1 MKKVLTGIVVTLLFT
16 TGCSSAQNKQTTAS
30 SSNKAETVKVE
41 VTLTKEGADKVEKQV
56 EAVKG
61 TNLLDLMTT
70 QFKAKADNG
79 FITEINGWAQDE
91 AAGKYWLFQVNG
103 VDSQVG
109 AKDVVLKNGDQYD
122 FRLEAMQ

>member
-1 MKKVLTGIVVTLLFT
+1 MKKILSSIAITLLFT
-16 TGCSSAQNKQTTAS
+16 TGCSAQSNQAKETDS
-30 SSNKAETVKVE
+30 SKTETVKVE
-41 VTLTKEGADKVEKQV
+41 VTLTKAGADTVEKQV
-56 EAVKG
+56 EAKKDS
-61 TNLLDLMTT
+61 NLLDLMTT

-91 AAGKYWLFQVNG
+91 AAGQYWLFKVNG

-109 AKDVVLKNGDQYD
+109 AKEVKLKNGDQYD

>member
-1 MKKVLTGIVVTLLFT
+1 MKKVLSSIVITLLFT
-16 TGCSSAQNKQTTAS
+16 TGCSAKNNQTTES
-30 SSNKAETVKVE
+30 SSSHNETVKVE
-41 VTLTKEGADKVEKQV
+41 VTLTKEGADTVEKQV
-56 EAVKG
+56 EATKG

-91 AAGKYWLFQVNG
+91 AAGKYWLFKVNG

-109 AKDVVLKNGDQYD
+109 AKEVTLKNGDQYD

>member
-1 MKKVLTGIVVTLLFT
+1 MKKVLSSIVITLLFT
-16 TGCSSAQNKQTTAS
+16 TGCSTQNNQTTES
-30 SSNKAETVKVE
+30 SSSHNETVKVE
-41 VTLTKEGADKVEKQV
+41 VTLTKEGADTVEKQV
-56 EAVKG
+56 EATKG

-70 QFKAKADNG
+70 QFKAKANNG

-91 AAGKYWLFQVNG
+91 AAGKYWLFKVNG

-109 AKDVVLKNGDQYD
+109 AKEVTLKNGDQYD

>member
-1 MKKVLTGIVVTLLFT
+1 MKKILSSIAITLLFT
-16 TGCSSAQNKQTTAS
+16 TGCSAQSNQAKETDS
-30 SSNKAETVKVE
+30 SKTEIVKVE
-41 VTLTKEGADKVEKQV
+41 VTLTKAGADTVEKQV
-56 EAVKG
+56 EAKKDS
-61 TNLLDLMTT
+61 NLLDLMTT

-91 AAGKYWLFQVNG
+91 AAGQYWLFKVNG

-109 AKDVVLKNGDQYD
+109 AKEVKLKNGDQYD

>member
-1 MKKVLTGIVVTLLFT
+1 MKKVLSSIVITLLFT
-16 TGCSSAQNKQTTAS
+16 TGCSTQNNQTTES
-30 SSNKAETVKVE
+30 SSSHNETVKVE
-41 VTLTKEGADKVEKQV
+41 VTLTKEGADTVEKQV
-56 EAVKG
+56 EATKG

-91 AAGKYWLFQVNG
+91 AAGKYWLFKVNG

-109 AKDVVLKNGDQYD
+109 AKEVTLKNGDQYD

>member
-1 MKKVLTGIVVTLLFT
+1 MKKILTGIVVTLLFT
-16 TGCSSAQNKQTTAS
+16 TGCASQNNQT
-30 SSNKAETVKVE
+30 KETSTSQTEMVKVE
-41 VTLTKEGADKVEKQV
+41 VTLTKEGSDTVEKQV
-56 EAVKG
+56 EAKKG

-91 AAGKYWLFQVNG
+91 AAGKYWLFKVNG
-103 VDSQVG
+103 TDSQVG
-109 AKDVVLKNGDQYD
+109 AKEVKLKNGDQYD